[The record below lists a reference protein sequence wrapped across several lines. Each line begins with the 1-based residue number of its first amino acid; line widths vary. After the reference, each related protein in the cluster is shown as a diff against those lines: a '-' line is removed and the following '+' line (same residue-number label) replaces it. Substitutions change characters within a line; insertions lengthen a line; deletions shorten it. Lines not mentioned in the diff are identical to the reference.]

1 MGGFFSGP
9 VVEVTNTDT
18 FNASASYGNSTTH
31 EIEDPRSP
39 TAEVKRTP
47 LNNII
52 QNTESTTPNAS
63 HETPILKKDAAT
75 LRNKLLKKM
84 HNFSSKENKTE

>member
-47 LNNII
+47 LNNI
-52 QNTESTTPNAS
+52 
-63 HETPILKKDAAT
+63 
-75 LRNKLLKKM
+75 M
-84 HNFSSKENKTE
+84 